1 MEILKKDYP
10 VAEWNIYPFHF
21 SDGDNWSQSDTRT
34 CMKLLKDEMLPIV
47 NQFSYAQ
54 VDSQYGSGQFIT
66 DLKENFADHE
76 EVALS
81 RVANRDAI
89 LDSIRELLGRGK

>member
-1 MEILKKDYP
+1 MKKDYP
-10 VAEWNIYPFHF
+10 VADWNIYPLHF
-21 SDGDNWSQSDTRT
+21 GDGDDWSQSDNRT
-34 CMKLLKDEMLPIV
+34 CMKLLKDGMLPIV

-54 VDSQYGSGQFIT
+54 VDSQYGSGQFIE
-66 DLKENFADHE
+66 DRKENFADHE

-89 LDSIRELLGRGK
+89 LYSIRELLGRGK